1 MLNRQS
7 TGRRLLLLTFSLFLS
22 FNALAH
28 EIKIGFVNSARVLQE
43 APQAE
48 RARVKLQSEFAP
60 RDKKIVAM
68 QKALKKLE
76 DKMSRDSAVMSEM
89 VRKKKERKLLTMKRD
104 LKRAREEFNED
115 LNLRRNE
122 ELNDLQQKVY
132 EAIVSLAKEEKY
144 DVILGDSVMFASK
157 RVDITEKIIK
167 RLSKK
172 HLRRKRRSK

>member
-1 MLNRQS
+1 MLNRPS
-7 TGRRLLLLTFSLFLS
+7 AGRRLLLLTFSLFLS
-22 FNALAH
+22 FNTLAQ

-48 RARVKLQSEFAP
+48 RARIKLQSEFAP

-76 DKMSRDSAVMSEM
+76 DGMNRDSAVMSEM

-122 ELNDLQQKVY
+122 ELSDLQQKVY

-172 HLRRKRRSK
+172 HRRK

>member
-1 MLNRQS
+1 MLNKQS
-7 TGRRLLLLTFSLFLS
+7 ASRRLLLLLLSFSFFLS
-22 FNALAH
+22 FNTRAQ

-48 RARVKLQSEFAP
+48 RARVKLQAEFEP
-60 RDKKIVAM
+60 RDKKIVLM

-76 DKMSRDSAVMSEM
+76 DEMNRDSAVMSET

-104 LKRAREEFNED
+104 IKRTQEEFNED

-122 ELNDLQQKVY
+122 ELNNLQQKVY
-132 EAIVSLAKEEKY
+132 EAIVSLAKEEHY

-157 RVDITEKIIK
+157 RVDITDKIIK

-172 HLRRKRRSK
+172 KHRK

>member
-1 MLNRQS
+1 MLNRQLAS
-7 TGRRLLLLTFSLFLS
+7 RRLLLLTFSFFLS
-22 FNALAH
+22 LNALAQ
-28 EIKIGFVNSARVLQE
+28 EVKIGFVNSARVLQE

-48 RARVKLQSEFAP
+48 HARVKLQSEFEP
-60 RDKKIVAM
+60 RDKKIVVM

-76 DKMSRDSAVMSEM
+76 DEMNRDSAVMSET

-104 LKRAREEFNED
+104 IKRTQEEFNED

-122 ELNDLQQKVY
+122 ELNNLQQKVY
-132 EAIVSLAKEEKY
+132 EAIVSLAKEEHY

-157 RVDITEKIIK
+157 RVDITDKIIK

-172 HLRRKRRSK
+172 RRSK

>member
-1 MLNRQS
+1 MLNRRS
-7 TGRRLLLLTFSLFLS
+7 FSRRLLLLTFTFFLS
-22 FNALAH
+22 LNASAQ
-28 EIKIGFVNSARVLQE
+28 EIKIGFVNSARVLKE

-48 RARVKLQSEFAP
+48 RARIKLQSEFAP
-60 RDKKIVAM
+60 RDKKIVLM

-76 DKMSRDSAVMSEM
+76 DKMNRDSAVMSEI
-89 VRKKKERKLLTMKRD
+89 VRRKRERKLLTMKRD

-157 RVDITEKIIK
+157 RVDITDKVIK
-167 RLSKK
+167 RLSE
-172 HLRRKRRSK
+172 KRLSK

>member
-1 MLNRQS
+1 MLNRPS
-7 TGRRLLLLTFSLFLS
+7 AGRRLLLLSFSLFLS
-22 FNALAH
+22 FNALAQ

-48 RARVKLQSEFAP
+48 RARVKLQTEFEP
-60 RDKKIVAM
+60 RDKKIVVM

-76 DKMSRDSAVMSEM
+76 DEMNRDSAVMSET

-104 LKRAREEFNED
+104 IKRTQEEFNED

-122 ELNDLQQKVY
+122 ELNNLQQKVY
-132 EAIVSLAKEEKY
+132 EAIVSLAKEEHY

-157 RVDITEKIIK
+157 RVDITDKIIK

-172 HLRRKRRSK
+172 RRSK

>member
-7 TGRRLLLLTFSLFLS
+7 AGKRLLLLTFSFFLS
-22 FNALAH
+22 VNALAQ

-48 RARVKLQSEFAP
+48 RARIKLQSEFAP
-60 RDKKIVAM
+60 RDKKIVVM

-76 DKMSRDSAVMSEM
+76 DKMSRDSAVMSEV

-122 ELNDLQQKVY
+122 ELSDLQQKVY
-132 EAIVSLAKEEKY
+132 DAIVSLAKEEKY

-172 HLRRKRRSK
+172 HLSGKRRSK